1 MNSLLLLF
9 SSMDNFSRLAP
20 YIQDYIYSNKW
31 GDFTDIQ
38 KKAISQILD
47 TKNNVLLASKTASGK
62 TEAAFFPILT
72 DLYNNPSSSISV
84 IYISPLIALINDQ
97 FERLYDLLEVENIP
111 LVRWHGQS
119 LISPKKNIIK
129 HPEGIIQI
137 TPESLEALLMREGNN
152 IYRLFYD
159 LRYIVIDEVHCFMA
173 SERGLQVMSLISR
186 IQHIIKRSVR
196 QIGLS
201 ATLSSYQH
209 AAYYLSLSNNKKCSV
224 CIGLEQP
231 SKLNLSIQECRY
243 SSKEEMETGV
253 IDVNQPILK
262 SIYKLINGKKS
273 IVFANTRKDVE
284 SITTGLKDYI
294 SKGNNHSLEVYSH
307 HGSLS
312 RIQRNEAEEAL
323 KTKNEVCVG
332 ATITL
337 ELGIDIGELDL
348 IVQHGG
354 ALSVSS
360 FVQRLGR
367 SGRKGQPRVMAFVL
381 KQRDYL
387 FTKDPFYFPLD
398 LIKTIAIVELYIK
411 ENWIEPLYT
420 MKYCYFLL
428 FHQILSTIKSL
439 GALAP
444 SSLARRLLSIRVF
457 ENISIDEFKTLVI
470 RMIDLD
476 LLEVME
482 DNSINLGDLG
492 ERITN
497 SYDFYSV
504 FTSQKEFTVK
514 HEEKIIGSIG
524 KDVKLGDRIVL
535 SSVRWKIIDI
545 NIEKMEVEVISDGIG
560 GIAKWEG
567 DFFLNVDIKIIKKI
581 KQILIDS
588 CEYPYLNKSAINLL
602 EKSRH
607 RFDSLNLN
615 TTLVIKSES
624 NIYQIFPW
632 FGSKEINALS
642 LILNSRGFKTSID
655 NEIYLSI
662 EKTKIDCETIL
673 NEFRKIISEEIDPLE
688 LKISKDLVYN
698 IFKNDKYLPYELA
711 KKQYLDFFCDFDS
724 MKRELIKL
732 LKKDNSELY
741 FCIY

>member
-1 MNSLLLLF
+1 MNSLLSLF
-9 SSMDNFSRLAP
+9 FSMDNFSRLAP
-20 YIQDYIYSNKW
+20 YIQDYIYSNGW
-31 GDFTDIQ
+31 NDFTDIQ
-38 KKAISQILD
+38 NKAISQILD

-97 FERLYDLLEVENIP
+97 FERLYDLLEMEDIP

-119 LISPKKNIIK
+119 LSSPKKNIVK
-129 HPEGIIQI
+129 NPEGIIQI
-137 TPESLEALLMREGNN
+137 TPESLEALLIREGKN

-186 IQHIIKRSVR
+186 IQHIINRSVR

-201 ATLSSYQH
+201 ATLYSYHH
-209 AAYYLSLSNNKKCSV
+209 AAYFLSLSNNKKCSV
-224 CIGLEQP
+224 CIGLEKP
-231 SKLNLSIQECRY
+231 SKLSISVQECRY
-243 SSKEEMETGV
+243 SNKGEMETGV
-253 IDVNQPILK
+253 LDVDQPILK
-262 SIYKLINGKKS
+262 KIYHLVKGKKS

-294 SKGNNHSLEVYSH
+294 DKEHNPSLEVYSH

-332 ATITL
+332 ATVTL

-381 KQRDYL
+381 KEKDYM
-387 FTKDPFYFPLD
+387 FIKDPLFFPID
-398 LIKTIAIVELYIK
+398 LLKTIAIIELYIK

-428 FHQILSTIKSL
+428 LHQILSTIKSL
-439 GALAP
+439 GALSP

-470 RMIDLD
+470 RMIELD

-482 DNSINLGDLG
+482 DNTINLGEIG

-497 SYDFYSV
+497 TYDFYSV
-504 FTSQKEFTVK
+504 FISQKEFTVK
-514 HEEKIIGSIG
+514 HEDRVIGSIG

-535 SSVRWKIIDI
+535 SAVRWKIIDI
-545 NIEKMEVEVISDGIG
+545 NIEKMEVVVINDGIG

-567 DFFLNVDIKIIKKI
+567 DYFVNVDIKILKKI
-581 KQILIDS
+581 KQILFDS
-588 CEYPYLNKSAINLL
+588 IEYSFLNISAKNLL
-602 EKSRH
+602 EKSRN
-607 RFDSLNLN
+607 RFKSLNLN
-615 TTLVIKSES
+615 NALVIKSES

-632 FGSKEINALS
+632 FGSKELRALA
-642 LILNSRGFKTSID
+642 LILNTEGYKTSID
-655 NEIYLSI
+655 NDIYLSI
-662 EKTKIDCETIL
+662 EKPNIDCEIIL
-673 NEFRKIISEEIDPLE
+673 NEFRKIISEEFKSEEI
-688 LKISKDLVYN
+688 KISKDLVYN
-698 IFKNDKYLPYELA
+698 IFKNDKYLPYDLA
-711 KKQYLDFFCDFDS
+711 KKQYLDYFCDFNS
-724 MKRELIKL
+724 MKIELSKL
-732 LKKDNSELY
+732 MMKNNKELY